1 MKSFFARLS
10 ERERLFVFAGGGV
23 IATLAL
29 LQFVI
34 SPLIEWRSGQ
44 RQDLERMRDLHRV
57 VIAAAGNAGSI
68 SGGDVDRTT
77 PLRTV
82 ITQTSQSSSV
92 SLNLVNVREEG
103 NVEVVASVSDSAELF
118 AWIALLENRYAV
130 RVESADLARDAN
142 VAGTLR
148 AQITFSRGGG

>member
-1 MKSFFARLS
+1 MKNFLAKLNQ
-10 ERERLFVFAGGGV
+10 RERLFVFAGGGI
-23 IATLAL
+23 IAILVL
-29 LQFVI
+29 FQFVV

-44 RQDLERMRDLHRV
+44 RRDLERMRDLHRV
-57 VIAAAGNAGSI
+57 VTAAAASSGNVS
-68 SGGDVDRTT
+68 SGDIDRTT

-103 NVEVVASVSDSAELF
+103 NVEVVASVSDGAGLF
-118 AWIALLENRYAV
+118 AWIALLESRYAV
-130 RVESADLARDAN
+130 RVESADIARDAN